1 MPKKDEYKQMTDS
14 NIQPPSDPNAHVHAD
29 GTTGWATET
38 TPNPIPGT
46 EVTQSPGLIPETT
59 STTEYDPASANVDT
73 AVPPTTEGRP
83 DLGPDTTAPPTNYP
97 ETVVPPTETGTEWD
111 GTIAPPPYTAGQPD
125 ITEVPPTDYA
135 AAVDH
140 QVDSMPSSTPSE
152 YYTKED
158 GNYNEAMSGTKATA
172 EEAHKQMMGDPHYA
186 VHIHERQL
194 EQLAKMIEEI
204 AERLLGLEAKVMDM
218 EQAQMG
224 VNDNNPIADYPE
236 VQMHQNK

>member
-1 MPKKDEYKQMTDS
+1 MTDS

-73 AVPPTTEGRP
+73 AVPPT
-83 DLGPDTTAPPTNYP
+83 NHP
-97 ETVVPPTETGTEWD
+97 ETVVPSTETGTEWD

-140 QVDSMPSSTPSE
+140 QVDSMPTSTEGQAAHQNMMQDPA
-152 YYTKED
+152 Y
-158 GNYNEAMSGTKATA
+158 AIATHEHTLNKFA
-172 EEAHKQMMGDPHYA
+172 NMLEELCARVIA
-186 VHIHERQL
+186 
-194 EQLAKMIEEI
+194 IEEKI
-204 AERLLGLEAKVMDM
+204 NQHETDHLAGDS
-218 EQAQMG
+218 
-224 VNDNNPIADYPE
+224 DNPINDYPE
-236 VQMHQNK
+236 VIQHGGAPGLK

>member
-1 MPKKDEYKQMTDS
+1 MTDS

-59 STTEYDPASANVDT
+59 
-73 AVPPTTEGRP
+73 TEGRP
-83 DLGPDTTAPPTNYP
+83 DLGPDTTYVENDGSTGNIAPVPPTTSP
-97 ETVVPPTETGTEWD
+97 ETLVPPTETGTEWD

>member
-1 MPKKDEYKQMTDS
+1 MTDS

-38 TPNPIPGT
+38 TSNPVPGT

-73 AVPPTTEGRP
+73 AVPPT
-83 DLGPDTTAPPTNYP
+83 NHP
-97 ETVVPPTETGTEWD
+97 ETVVPSTETGTEWD

-140 QVDSMPSSTPSE
+140 QVDSMPSAPPDMPVAPPETH
-152 YYTKED
+152 
-158 GNYNEAMSGTKATA
+158 NELM
-172 EEAHKQMMGDPHYA
+172 QDPAYA
-186 VHIHERQL
+186 VHVHEQQLNRICDMLEEVCQRVIAIEDKINGMENDIHFQ
-194 EQLAKMIEEI
+194 
-204 AERLLGLEAKVMDM
+204 G
-218 EQAQMG
+218 
-224 VNDNNPIADYPE
+224 NDPNNPINDYPE
-236 VQMHQNK
+236 VTQHQTGGSPGLTA